1 MTLRKWFHL
10 FWTTLIIGMI
20 LGLIAGLSLQL
31 TDRDFSVPGLP
42 AVGFN
47 LINMALG
54 GATISV
60 LSQMGYFAYLIVRYI
75 AMGIIRRKNIWDML
89 QWAIIIVVLFD
100 LVYLRYTSFGGS
112 IAAYFVLPI
121 VVAIVAWGTAAW
133 KVRLTN
139 RNGFLP
145 TLFFMSAVTVL
156 EAVPA
161 LRLNNAASTYFM
173 LLPLFGCNAW
183 QILIL
188 PRLLQGKRNEP

>member
-10 FWTTLIIGMI
+10 FWTTLVIGI
-20 LGLIAGLSLQL
+20 VLGLIAGLSLQL
-31 TDRDFSVPGLP
+31 TDRDYSVPGLP

-47 LINMALG
+47 LLNMALG
-54 GATISV
+54 GATISI

-75 AMGIIRRKNIWDML
+75 ALGIIRNKVVWDML
-89 QWAIIIVVLFD
+89 QWALVIIVLFD
-100 LVYLRYTSFGGS
+100 LVYLRYTSSGGS
-112 IAAYFVLPI
+112 LGAYFILPLVLT
-121 VVAIVAWGTAAW
+121 AVAWGTAAW

-139 RNGFLP
+139 QSGFLP

-161 LRLNNAASTYFM
+161 LRLNNPASTYFM
-173 LLPLFGCNAW
+173 LLPLLGCNAW

-188 PRLLQGKRNEP
+188 PRLLQGKKSKP